1 MEVVNVMRKLAVA
14 SLVAFGLVGFA
25 SVARAGDEQPILRGY
40 TRCGIQLAG
49 EDTWHLDFGEGG
61 ALTMAWAKGGLSC
74 TAARRNTLRVLNSR
88 FLRLPGYR
96 CVRLRSG
103 LELLSGRCTKRD
115 GSGRAFR
122 FLTGA

>member
-1 MEVVNVMRKLAVA
+1 MRKLVVA
-14 SLVAFGLVGFA
+14 SFVVCVLAGSA
-25 SVARAGDEQPILRGY
+25 AVARAGDEQPVLPGY

-49 EDTWHLDFGEGG
+49 EHTWHLDVGEGG
-61 ALTMAWAKGGLSC
+61 ALTMAWTKGGLSC

-115 GSGRAFR
+115 RSGRAFR